1 MTQRSGLVM
10 ATWALAIVLAAS
22 TQSAAQT
29 SLANAGAAQ
38 TSLANAGAAP
48 ESLANAR
55 QLYASADYKSAL
67 TMLNALLATSPSPQ
81 ERQSI
86 ELYRTF
92 CLVAIGSTDEANKAV
107 EAMVSRDPLYR
118 PNMDDVP
125 PRLRTVFSDA
135 RKRLLPALIQERYII
150 AKTAFD
156 RADYKSAAE
165 GFTQVLIALSDP
177 DIAPAV
183 KQPPLADLRVLA
195 TGFSDLTVR
204 ALTPPPVPVVP
215 LPVAAPPPPA
225 AIPPRAAVAVIYT
238 QDDKNVLP
246 PVPVR
251 QDMPP
256 FTGRSPFDRV
266 GVIEV
271 VIDPSGG
278 VESASMVQP
287 SEPLYDQRLL
297 AAAKNWIYR
306 PARLEGAPVKYRRRI
321 QINLTRTQ

>member
-1 MTQRSGLVM
+1 MTRQSGLVV
-10 ATWALAIVLAAS
+10 ATWALAIILAAS

-67 TMLNALLATSPSPQ
+67 TMLNALLAASPSPQ

-92 CLVAIGSTDEANKAV
+92 CLVAIGNTDEANKAI

-156 RADYKSAAE
+156 RADYKIAAE

-177 DIAPAV
+177 DIAPAA

-195 TGFSDLTVR
+195 SGFSDLTVR

-215 LPVAAPPPPA
+215 MTVQAPAPPA
-225 AIPPRAAVAVIYT
+225 AMAPRAAVIYT

-256 FTGRSPFDRV
+256 FTGRTPFDRV

-271 VIDPSGG
+271 VIDPSGA

-297 AAAKNWIYR
+297 AAAKSWIYR
-306 PARLEGAPVKYRRRI
+306 PARLDGAPVKYRRRI
-321 QINLTRTQ
+321 QINVSRTQ